1 MRVTSNTFAESLKP
15 QLERLAANQIKLQS
29 QLATGQRIANPSDD
43 PAAMGR
49 VLEIQ
54 SEKREIGQYQR
65 NISRLDS
72 VANVTFNSIESLQ
85 RLNQRATELSFRTTD
100 IVGDESYQAYA
111 LEVNELIEQAL
122 DVANSKYLKDHI
134 FAGAAVDSAPF
145 TATRD
150 GDGNITAVT
159 YGGSTTNPEVSI
171 SDVAKVNVYNDP
183 TANTQ
188 IEDHINHLVAL
199 RDAMQA
205 ADQTAVRAAADD
217 LFTDEDNIVL
227 MLSET
232 SANILRLEVAETQQ
246 ARRYSDLDERISVE
260 ADADFAETMVD
271 LTTTQ
276 NAYQAALS
284 SAARVLQQ
292 SLIDFI

>member
-15 QLERLAANQIKLQS
+15 QLERLASNQIKLQS
-29 QLATGQRIANPSDD
+29 QIATGQRIRDPSDD

-72 VANVTFNSIESLQ
+72 LANVTFNGIESLQ

-122 DVANSKYLKDHI
+122 DVANSKYLDDHI

-150 GDGNITAVT
+150 GDGDITAVA
-159 YGGSTTNPEVSI
+159 YAGSTANPQVSI
-171 SDVAKVNVYNDP
+171 SEVAKVTIFNDP

-188 IEDHINHLVAL
+188 IGDYINHLVAL
-199 RDAMQA
+199 RDAMEATDQA
-205 ADQTAVRAAADD
+205 AVRTAADD
-217 LFTDEDNIVL
+217 LFNDEDNMVL
-227 MLSET
+227 MLSDV
-232 SANILRLEVAETQQ
+232 SSDILRLEVAEKQQ
-246 ARRYSDLDERISVE
+246 ALRYSELDERISVE
-260 ADADFAETMVD
+260 ADADFAETMVN